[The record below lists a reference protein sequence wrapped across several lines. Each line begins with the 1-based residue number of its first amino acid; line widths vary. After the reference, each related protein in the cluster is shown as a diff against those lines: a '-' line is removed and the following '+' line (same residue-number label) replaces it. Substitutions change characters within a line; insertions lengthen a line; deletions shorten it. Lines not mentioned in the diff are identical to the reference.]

1 MKIKVLGFLLSG
13 CFLLGLSACYYDV
26 EEELYG
32 STTATC
38 DTVSVSYAS
47 EVVPILE
54 AKCYSCHAGDALA
67 GGGIKLGTYPDL
79 KSRIDNFKSRFI
91 SSIVQDGTVSAMPQG
106 QPKMADC
113 SINKIVAWV
122 HQGYPQN

>member
-1 MKIKVLGFLLSG
+1 MKIKGLFFLLSS
-13 CFLLGLSACYYDV
+13 LLLTGLTSCYYDV

-32 STTATC
+32 PPTATC

-79 KSRIDNFKSRFI
+79 KSRIDNFKGRFI
-91 SSIVQDGTVSAMPQG
+91 SCIVQDGTVSAMPQG
-106 QPKMADC
+106 QPKMSDC
-113 SINKIVAWV
+113 NVNKIVAWI
-122 HQGYPQN
+122 HQGYPEN